1 VTRYTCPKRDCRLT
15 FDVRGAV
22 LDDLCCPRCKHPVD
36 AAEGREVVDARSRPE
51 LIVAGTAL
59 ATLALVLV
67 VWAILGVIFRAVG
80 LLR

>member
-1 VTRYTCPKRDCRLT
+1 MTRYTCPKRDCRLT
-15 FDVRGAV
+15 FEISGAV
-22 LDDLCCPRCKHPVD
+22 LDDLCCPRCKHSID
-36 AAEGREVVDARSRPE
+36 AADGEEVVDARSRPE

-67 VWAILGVIFRAVG
+67 VWAVLGVILRAAG

>member
-1 VTRYTCPKRDCRLT
+1 MTRHTCPKRDCRLT
-15 FDVRGAV
+15 FDAGGSV
-22 LDDLCCPRCKHPVD
+22 LDDLCCPRCKQPIQ
-36 AAEGREVVDARSRPE
+36 AADGREVVDAWRRPE

-67 VWAILGVIFRAVG
+67 VWAILGVTFRAVG